1 MQPAEHPLVAAQDVG
16 EVGRAASDP
25 EYRSDPERTVTMLA
39 TLLGELHDTHPDPGT
54 LVTVTAIDVAEGL
67 RRDLERHAL
76 DAGRLDAAYVHMSL
90 ERLVDV
96 LVGGVGALAD
106 RPVDVL
112 THGSPTL
119 DHLRV
124 DDGRALGFT
133 SWERAAL
140 GDPVRDLA
148 PAVRSLV
155 AAYGP
160 GVVPAFFAR
169 YPHPTPP
176 VAVIDW
182 YALADA
188 LGECRS

>member
-1 MQPAEHPLVAAQDVG
+1 MQPAEHPLVVERDVG
-16 EVGRAASDP
+16 AIGRAASDP

-39 TLLGELHDTHPDPGT
+39 TLLGELHDEHPAPGS
-54 LVTVTAIDVAEGL
+54 LPVVAAVDVAEGL
-67 RRDLERHAL
+67 HRSHERGELVA
-76 DAGRLDAAYVHMSL
+76 ARLDPAYRHMSL
-90 ERLVDV
+90 DRLVDV
-96 LVGGVGALAD
+96 LVEGAASLGD

-112 THGSPTL
+112 THGAPTL
-119 DHLRV
+119 EHLRV

-133 SWERAAL
+133 AWQLAAL
-140 GDPVRDLA
+140 GDPARDLA

-155 AAYGP
+155 ATYGP

-176 VAVIDW
+176 VTVIDW

-188 LGECRS
+188 LGACRP